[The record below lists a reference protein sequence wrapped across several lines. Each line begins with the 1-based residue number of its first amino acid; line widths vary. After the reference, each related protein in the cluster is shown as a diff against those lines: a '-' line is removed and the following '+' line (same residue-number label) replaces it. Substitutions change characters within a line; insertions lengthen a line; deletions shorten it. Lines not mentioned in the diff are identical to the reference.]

1 MPRRFS
7 DPFWRHRSNI
17 RDVPRPQLHQTDTM
31 LDATRDL
38 LLESGTRAATIEAI
52 AAASGAPIGTI
63 YHRFGSRESLLTR
76 LWMRAV
82 YRSQASFVVAMEH
95 PDPQEAAVAAALS
108 LFDFCEQHPADARLL
123 ASFGREDLIGITP
136 DGPLAEELA
145 ELNRPVE
152 RAVVALAKRLYGTRS
167 RRALDRT
174 LLVVFDLPYGASR
187 RLLIEGRPLPRALR
201 SDLETAV
208 RRVIDEPL

>member
-82 YRSQASFVVAMEH
+82 YRSQQLYRATAEVSEG
-95 PDPQEAAVAAALS
+95 ALV
-108 LFDFCEQHPADARLL
+108 LRTPRFADGDDLCCPAK
-123 ASFGREDLIGITP
+123 I
-136 DGPLAEELA
+136 
-145 ELNRPVE
+145 VE
-152 RAVVALAKRLYGTRS
+152 RVYDWIDAEATFKRRSSKELPGPAGTTTTPP
-167 RRALDRT
+167 A
-174 LLVVFDLPYGASR
+174 G
-187 RLLIEGRPLPRALR
+187 
-201 SDLETAV
+201 
-208 RRVIDEPL
+208 